1 MGKVENIKMHYHVS
15 NKHKEVIAFGDP
27 EVEKP
32 KFHQRKKLIFLEYS
46 DIKKIE
52 VSSMVSSDLF

>member
-1 MGKVENIKMHYHVS
+1 MHYHVS
-15 NKHKEVIAFGDP
+15 NKDKEDLAFGDP